1 MNRNYY
7 FDNMKAFLIFMV
19 VLGHMISSFWSL
31 GTAVHTTMYLWI
43 FSFHMPVFIF
53 ASGYFASTDTKKT
66 LSRLVPLYLVFQM
79 VQIIIKF
86 AYAYSNDPETA
97 VFDFQLF
104 KPEWTLWYLMAL
116 ILYSFLTPIL
126 DTDDRKKQIRNFV
139 IALAAGLIIG
149 FTPYTDN
156 FLAISRM
163 VTFLPF
169 FLLGYYGKKNQG
181 ILSVFAGTCKHG
193 KTRLLPYRII
203 GVGGAIAMTAMII
216 EAAGEVNS
224 KWFFGTLA
232 YGDTFTIWCKV
243 FTYLVSF
250 AWLVIIVFLTPPKR
264 IPFVDKIG
272 QNTLGIYLF
281 HTAVISVLKVVP
293 PAKAALD
300 QYFAVI
306 VVGSIIITIVL
317 ALDPFTKF
325 LKLIRIPYKKNN

>member
-1 MNRNYY
+1 MTRNHY
-7 FDNMKAFLIFMV
+7 FDNMKAFLIFLV
-19 VLGHMISSFWSL
+19 VLGHMISAFWSQ
-31 GTAVHTTMYLWI
+31 GTAVHTTVYLWI

-53 ASGYFASTDTKKT
+53 ASGYFASTNTKKT

-86 AYAYSNDPETA
+86 AYAYSANSETA
-97 VFDFQLF
+97 VFEFQLF

-116 ILYSFLTPIL
+116 IIYSLLTPIL
-126 DTDDRKKQIRNFV
+126 DTSNRKKQIRNV
-139 IALAAGLIIG
+139 ALAIAAGLIIG

-169 FLLGYYGKKNQG
+169 FLIGYYGKKNQG
-181 ILSVFAGTCKHG
+181 VLSVFAGTCKHG

-203 GVGGAIAMTAMII
+203 GVGGAVAMTALII
-216 EAAGEVNS
+216 NAADSVNA

-232 YGDTFTIWCKV
+232 YNDNFTIWAKV
-243 FTYLVSF
+243 FTYLISF
-250 AWLVIIVFLTPPKR
+250 AWLVIIVFLTPAKR

-300 QYFAVI
+300 EHFAVI
-306 VVGSIIITIVL
+306 VIGSVIITAVL
-317 ALDPFTKF
+317 ALDPFTK
-325 LKLIRIPYKKNN
+325 LLRLIRIPCGEKK